1 METPIWKW
9 LIGGVTP
16 IHGNPQ
22 IGVPARLT
30 HGVLDVVDTKQLHLR
45 FVDTE
50 IVHVQMPH
58 VRLIQLDE

>member
-1 METPIWKW
+1 MGE
-9 LIGGVTP
+9 TP

-30 HGVLDVVDTKQLHLR
+30 HRVLDVVDTEQLHLR